1 MREAMTD
8 RVLTRAADENVER
21 VMSLMAE
28 EQVRRIP
35 IVDERGNLVGV
46 VSQADIVL
54 KGGDARKAG
63 QTVEQISRPYG
74 KHSE

>member
-1 MREAMTD
+1 VREAMTD

>member
-1 MREAMTD
+1 MTD
-8 RVLTRAADENVER
+8 RVSTCTANENVER